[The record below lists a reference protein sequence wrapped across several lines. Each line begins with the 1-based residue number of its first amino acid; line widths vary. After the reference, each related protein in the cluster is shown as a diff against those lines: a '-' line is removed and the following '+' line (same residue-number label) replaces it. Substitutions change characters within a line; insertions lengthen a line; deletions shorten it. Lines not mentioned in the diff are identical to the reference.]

1 MPVWLER
8 ELKLDP
14 PPGFELPPLE
24 GSPLESR
31 LFTSTYHDTPGL
43 SLARAGITLRRRM
56 ENGKSRWQ
64 LKLPRDEGA
73 RAEID
78 VAGGP
83 AGPPARLRGLLLTHL
98 RHGALA
104 PVATLRTRRT
114 GILAT
119 KGEQPVAEVTVDTV
133 SILEGAH
140 SVGGFTEL
148 EIELVGGGGKGDLKR
163 LHSELVEAGA
173 EPSDGRP
180 KVFRA
185 LGLAVAPGTG
195 KSLSRRSA
203 LALEAQLRELEA
215 HDPGVR
221 LGDDPE
227 DVHKMRVATR
237 RARALV
243 RATPPLHDDALA
255 PLADEL
261 KWLAGVLGE
270 VRDLDVLLEHLTA
283 LAADLGTDREAAES
297 LVATLAGER
306 TGKRTALL
314 EALDSERYF
323 ALLDALAVAFAEL
336 LEDVDGGD
344 SKVPAADEL
353 RRLRKAAR
361 RLAREPEDD
370 ELHALRVRAKRA
382 RYAAEL
388 VGGRRAA
395 VYIEALKHLQDV
407 IGDHQ
412 DAVVAEQRLRKI
424 ARATTAVAAGRLIER
439 ERARRSE
446 ARAAYPEAIAAVLD
460 RGRAALA

>member
-1 MPVWLER
+1 MTVSLER

-43 SLARAGITLRRRM
+43 SLARAGITLRRRL

-64 LKLPRDEGA
+64 LKLPRDDGA
-73 RAEID
+73 RAEIE

-83 AGPPARLRGLLLTHL
+83 AGPPARLRDLLLTHL
-98 RHGALA
+98 RHGPLA
-104 PVATLRTRRT
+104 PTATLRTRRT
-114 GILAT
+114 GVLAT
-119 KGEQPVAEVTVDTV
+119 KDEQPIAEVTVDTV

-140 SVGGFTEL
+140 SLGGFTEL
-148 EIELVGGGGKGDLKR
+148 EIELVGRGGKGDLKR
-163 LHSELVEAGA
+163 LQADLVEAGA
-173 EPSDGRP
+173 NPSDGRP

-185 LGLAVAPGTG
+185 LGLPAPPDTG
-195 KSLSRRSA
+195 QSLSTRTA

-243 RATPPLHDDALA
+243 RAATPHHDELA

-261 KWLAGVLGE
+261 KWLAGLLGE

-306 TGKRTALL
+306 TVKRAALI

-323 ALLDALAVAFAEL
+323 ALLDALAVAFAGL
-336 LEDVDGGD
+336 LDDADAGN
-344 SKVPAADEL
+344 PTAAADEF
-353 RRLRKAAR
+353 RRLRKSAR
-361 RLAREPEDD
+361 RLAQEPADD

-388 VGGRRAA
+388 LRGRRAA
-395 VYIEALKHLQDV
+395 AYIEALKHLQDV
-407 IGDHQ
+407 IGEHQ

-424 ARATTAVAAGRLIER
+424 ARAKTAVAAGRLIER
-439 ERARRSE
+439 ERARRRE

-460 RGRAALA
+460 RGRAALAQR